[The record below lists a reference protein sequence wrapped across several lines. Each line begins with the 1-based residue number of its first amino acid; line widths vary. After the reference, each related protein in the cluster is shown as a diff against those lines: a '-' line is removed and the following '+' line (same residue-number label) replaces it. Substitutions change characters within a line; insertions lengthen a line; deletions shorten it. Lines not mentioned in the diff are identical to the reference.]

1 MALEVKPQEGYSL
14 VILKYQ
20 QTGKK
25 RKKEER
31 KKVMKRDWSR
41 QFYVHLHIKKRAV
54 SGVGGKGGGGVS
66 DEPCILNLQASHK
79 GSP

>member
-1 MALEVKPQEGYSL
+1 MAMEVKPQEGYSL
-14 VILKYQ
+14 VRLNYQ

-25 RKKEER
+25 RR
-31 KKVMKRDWSR
+31 KKVMKQDWSR

-54 SGVGGKGGGGVS
+54 SGVGGLGVKRSLGES
-66 DEPCILNLQASHK
+66 DEPCILTLQANHK